1 MIVNLAESHEGN
13 FIEKRITLK
22 SNRVFLLKFIEFDNG
37 CFVSISEDFCK
48 IGGVHV
54 SMASN
59 NRAQSARVIPNI
71 RDPVF
76 TKTLSEKIS
85 LMINGI
91 VITNFNNKTP
101 MSLPEM
107 QEIMNEVLKLLEVK
121 TSD

>member
-22 SNRVFLLKFIEFDNG
+22 SNRVFFLKFIEFDNG

-91 VITNFNNKTP
+91 VITNFNNKNP